1 MINKYI
7 ISNGA
12 AELFVTQRNGK
23 THSVFVDEENIK
35 KLKEL
40 DVLWHV
46 QWNEKANKYYAHATI
61 YLGNSKYKNIMLH
74 TFLFGERGKTI
85 DHKDNNG
92 LDNREANIRITTKS
106 NNCKNRFG
114 RNSNNTSGY
123 RNVSW
128 IRGHWRVQLQA
139 NGKNHMFPEKFED
152 VDKAG
157 RFAKSMRKKYY
168 GDFAGKE

>member
-61 YLGNSKYKNIMLH
+61 YLGNSKYKNRNLY
-74 TFLFGERGKTI
+74 
-85 DHKDNNG
+85 HKNQS
-92 LDNREANIRITTKS
+92 K
-106 NNCKNRFG
+106 
-114 RNSNNTSGY
+114 
-123 RNVSW
+123 
-128 IRGHWRVQLQA
+128 
-139 NGKNHMFPEKFED
+139 
-152 VDKAG
+152 
-157 RFAKSMRKKYY
+157 
-168 GDFAGKE
+168 DFHHSRLELWHSH